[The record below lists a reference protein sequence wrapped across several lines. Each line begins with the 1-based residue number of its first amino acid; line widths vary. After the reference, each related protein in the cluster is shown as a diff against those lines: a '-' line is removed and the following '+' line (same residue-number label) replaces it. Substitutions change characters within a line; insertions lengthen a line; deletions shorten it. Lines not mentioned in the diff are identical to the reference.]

1 MYLILSDV
9 LKEWTLTSTA
19 INTAYH
25 ILVEENFSR
34 CDTSY
39 CKWPPW
45 SSLNVGWLRETD
57 GPRDTHCH
65 LLSRSGQLSRS
76 HGGNMTFIARF
87 VHIKQVGGK
96 SNQKYAISDTGGT
109 QDGNGSN
116 WGEPLKILS
125 KVWSLSTDFALEIDT
140 LGIRFFA
147 NKASKLRSYIA
158 FVFGAP
164 LSDSKYFPCFIL
176 GS

>member
-1 MYLILSDV
+1 MVKVFSIIESHNSCNTQTSQESWFQRPPRYPPPRCFCCPQCRRTTCTWAHMYLILSDV
-9 LKEWTLTSTA
+9 LEEWTLTSTA
-19 INTAYH
+19 INRAYH

-76 HGGNMTFIARF
+76 HGGKMTFIARF

-96 SNQKYAISDTGGT
+96 SNLVRNMLFQIQVEHRMGMVAIE
-109 QDGNGSN
+109 GS
-116 WGEPLKILS
+116 P
-125 KVWSLSTDFALEIDT
+125 
-140 LGIRFFA
+140 
-147 NKASKLRSYIA
+147 
-158 FVFGAP
+158 
-164 LSDSKYFPCFIL
+164 
-176 GS
+176 